1 MTEHT
6 LAPIELN
13 DDELLAV
20 SGGSANAHASAAI
33 VQKIGQFVGV
43 AQIGGD
49 VSVGGNGSTVPG
61 SADLTFNNTRA
72 PVRVN
77 FFQHV

>member
-1 MTEHT
+1 MTEPT

-20 SGGSANAHASAAI
+20 SGGSASAHASAAI

-43 AQIGGD
+43 AQIGGNL
-49 VSVGGNGSTVPG
+49 SVGGNGSAAPG
-61 SADLTFNNTRA
+61 SAELTFNNTRPA
-72 PVRVN
+72 CR
-77 FFQHV
+77 FDFHT